1 MTLVP
6 LDLSEANDFVRSFHR
21 HNKPTQGG
29 KFAIGL
35 SSELGLCGVAIVGRP
50 IARLLSDDFTAEVLR
65 LCVHDDAPRNACSKL
80 YAAAWRACKAM
91 GYKKLITYTLQ
102 TESGD
107 SLRGAGFKIV
117 AESKNTGKGWTN
129 RPNRNWQPVYGQ
141 LKFRWELSA

>member
-35 SSELGLCGVAIVGRP
+35 SSESGLCGVAIVGRP

-65 LCVHDDAPRNACSKL
+65 LCVDDDAPRNACSKL

-102 TESGD
+102 TESGN